1 MTLDL
6 EELIEGWTTPQGEL
20 RARVVQGL
28 RGEDVIQVR
37 LELGVLQLER
47 HAARPDGQRFRGMPS
62 ALDFCR
68 HELRVAGS
76 EIPRAVWAEVE
87 RELEQLNYRRLA
99 FNHLAEDALRDNQV
113 AAAQRWLESSLRDI
127 EACQARLRLL
137 REHGIEPHGDLALR
151 PTLAFDQ
158 ARLLTQWRLA
168 EGRFEEA
175 VEQAEDGAAAL
186 ETLLT
191 ELGFE
196 PEWIADDPGLAYLR
210 ELARKLR
217 TEYGIAQTLRERL
230 EEALAAED
238 YETAAELRDALARRD
253 RAPAP
258 RDAET
263 EL

>member
-6 EELIEGWTTPQGEL
+6 DELIDGWTTPQGEL

-37 LELGVLQLER
+37 LELGVLQLEMN
-47 HAARPDGQRFRGMPS
+47 AARPDGQRFRGMPS
-62 ALDFCR
+62 ALDFYR
-68 HELRVAGS
+68 HELRIGAS
-76 EIPRAVWAEVE
+76 EIPRAAWTEVE

-99 FNHLAEDALRDNQV
+99 FNHLAEDALRENRADL
-113 AAAQRWLESSLRDI
+113 AQRYLQAALRDI
-127 EACQARLRLL
+127 EACQTRLRLL
-137 REHGIEPHGDLALR
+137 REQGIEPRGDLTLR

-186 ETLLT
+186 ETLLV

-196 PEWIADDPGLAYLR
+196 PEWIAEDPGLAYLR

-253 RAPAP
+253 QAPAP
-258 RDAET
+258 RDT
-263 EL
+263 ESGL